1 MTQEEEQLAIG
12 RMVMG
17 RKALREQ
24 VAALAGEVDRATKE
38 LQTVAGLLS
47 NYRDRDTYSEPLNL
61 SPGAV
66 ELLNVPK
73 LTAFVEV
80 EDENSGQRYF
90 KHVLSFR
97 LWWFLPIP
105 ETAPSRRR
113 PSRAGR
119 SRRARSQTPR
129 LGTCGG
135 LYAQDTP
142 SLCIR
147 SVAFAWLDSVS
158 SLSLHSL
165 YTLA

>member
-1 MTQEEEQLAIG
+1 MGCGGDGRWCYSAGMTQEEEQLAIG

-73 LTAFVEV
+73 LTALVNDLLAVRKELSEV
-80 EDENSGQRYF
+80 QAQ
-90 KHVLSFR
+90 LSQ
-97 LWWFLPIP
+97 
-105 ETAPSRRR
+105 
-113 PSRAGR
+113 AGI
-119 SRRARSQTPR
+119 
-129 LGTCGG
+129 
-135 LYAQDTP
+135 D
-142 SLCIR
+142 
-147 SVAFAWLDSVS
+147 
-158 SLSLHSL
+158 
-165 YTLA
+165 